1 MASTRARTA
10 YQKVMRLSRY
20 VALGLGNMRSSREL
34 VAELE
39 TLHAALV
46 DAQVETDP
54 HARRVF
60 LGTVN
65 DVINTVQTLDD
76 VSKDRDVPEAIRRAV
91 RSYMDRVFTTLLH
104 GDWRSTITLAT
115 EVFEGFIRGITY
127 FKSQEPDNA
136 SVHPLY
142 HRLYSCGDGTHA
154 FREAHLR
161 CRAPHMTVRE
171 RNDVKTRIQTCYVE
185 RLIYDRI
192 YTELSSRIALSRG
205 AAGNAPRS
213 QDEGHHRFI
222 RESVERDFHT
232 CFPGIRILVHVRF
245 GDGGM
250 PYECVITRMRIRASD
265 PDEITATSTETYT
278 RSLRLGDTGNAQLD
292 LLRRLQY
299 TDIVECRLLTHGG
312 REFRKIQ
319 TFETGCQPWQFK
331 ARHDGPMPMG
341 WDEWTSTNADA
352 SGHGAASIVDTYAPH
367 RSTTR
372 TSASTVSR
380 SRSRRGT

>member
-10 YQKVMRLSRY
+10 YLNVMILSRD
-20 VALGLGNMRSSREL
+20 VALGLGSMRSARKL
-34 VAELE
+34 VAQLQ
-39 TLHAALV
+39 TLHDALV
-46 DAQVETDP
+46 DAEVETDP

-60 LGTVN
+60 LGTVT
-65 DVINTVQTLDD
+65 DVISTFQTLDD
-76 VSKDRDVPEAIRRAV
+76 VSKDRDVPDAIRGAV

-104 GDWRSTITLAT
+104 DEWRSSITLAT
-115 EVFEGFIRGITY
+115 EVFERFIRGITY
-127 FKSQEPDNA
+127 FKSQEPDNS

-142 HRLYSCGDGTHA
+142 HRLYSCGDGAHA

-161 CRAPHMTVRE
+161 CRAAHMTVRE
-171 RNDVKTRIQTCYVE
+171 RDEVKTRIQTCYIE

-205 AAGNAPRS
+205 TAGNAPRS
-213 QDEGHHRFI
+213 QDDGHHRFI
-222 RESVERDFHT
+222 RESVERDFDT

-250 PYECVITRMRIRASD
+250 PYECVITRMRLRACD
-265 PDEITATSTETYT
+265 REETITATSTETYT

-299 TDIVECRLLTHGG
+299 ADVVECRRVTHGG

-319 TFETGCQPWQFK
+319 TFETGCLSWQYR
-331 ARHDGPMPMG
+331 ARHDGPMP
-341 WDEWTSTNADA
+341 AD
-352 SGHGAASIVDTYAPH
+352 GLGRVDVH
-367 RSTTR
+367 ER
-372 TSASTVSR
+372 
-380 SRSRRGT
+380 